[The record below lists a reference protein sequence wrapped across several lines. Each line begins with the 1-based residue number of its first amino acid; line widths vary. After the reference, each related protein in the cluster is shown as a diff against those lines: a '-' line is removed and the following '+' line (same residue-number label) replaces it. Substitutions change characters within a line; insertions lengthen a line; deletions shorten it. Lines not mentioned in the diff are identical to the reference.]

1 MEKKSAFLVVH
12 LITQVIRK
20 AFNNLLLTGETA
32 REEQEGDQD
41 SKMVNKY
48 TTKVRI
54 FSFFQQE
61 NCAGKNRYLTTRN
74 ISGCLTLQGG
84 VGTLHFYSDPS
95 TPPPPP
101 PPMNEYPRQTSS
113 RNPFSKQPTKKEGV
127 RKGIFQR
134 VPTKSEVVGIC
145 SSTRGVQKKMEV
157 YMWEGS

>member
-48 TTKVRI
+48 TTKVPI
-54 FSFFQQE
+54 FSIVQQE
-61 NCAGKNRYLTTRN
+61 NCAGKSIYLTTRN

-84 VGTLHFYSDPS
+84 VGLCIFIPI
-95 TPPPPP
+95 PPPLLR
-101 PPMNEYPRQTSS
+101 MSIHGR
-113 RNPFSKQPTKKEGV
+113 
-127 RKGIFQR
+127 
-134 VPTKSEVVGIC
+134 
-145 SSTRGVQKKMEV
+145 
-157 YMWEGS
+157 

>member
-48 TTKVRI
+48 TTKVPI
-54 FSFFQQE
+54 FSIFQQE
-61 NCAGKNRYLTTRN
+61 NCTGKSRYLTTRN

-84 VGTLHFYSDPS
+84 VGLC
-95 TPPPPP
+95 
-101 PPMNEYPRQTSS
+101 
-113 RNPFSKQPTKKEGV
+113 
-127 RKGIFQR
+127 IFIPIPHPLLR
-134 VPTKSEVVGIC
+134 MSILG
-145 SSTRGVQKKMEV
+145 R
-157 YMWEGS
+157 

>member
-48 TTKVRI
+48 TTKVPI
-54 FSFFQQE
+54 LSIFQQE
-61 NCAGKNRYLTTRN
+61 NCAGKSRYLTTRN

-84 VGTLHFYSDPS
+84 VGLCIFIPI
-95 TPPPPP
+95 PPA
-101 PPMNEYPRQTSS
+101 Y
-113 RNPFSKQPTKKEGV
+113 
-127 RKGIFQR
+127 
-134 VPTKSEVVGIC
+134 
-145 SSTRGVQKKMEV
+145 
-157 YMWEGS
+157 